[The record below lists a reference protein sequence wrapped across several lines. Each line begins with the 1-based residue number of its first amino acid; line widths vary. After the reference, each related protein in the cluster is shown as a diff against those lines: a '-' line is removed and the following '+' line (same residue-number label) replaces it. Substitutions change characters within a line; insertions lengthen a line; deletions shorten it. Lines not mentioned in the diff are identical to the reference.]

1 MGYKVEWEVQPWDAI
16 QKLLY
21 EDGARSLIAKMLH
34 GDLQD
39 CAARFGDKGRFYG
52 PVGSCSIQL
61 LTQGGETLAVL
72 IAPERGAVVVLELF
86 SDEMVGDHAL
96 HQKLVQLGSTK
107 CGGS

>member
-16 QKLLY
+16 RKLLHQGG
-21 EDGARSLIAKMLH
+21 DFLLIGRMLL
-34 GDLQD
+34 DDIQD
-39 CAARFGDKGRFYG
+39 CAARYGDKGRFYG
-52 PVGSCSIQL
+52 PAGSCSIRL

-96 HQKLVQLGSTK
+96 DQKLGQLGLSK
-107 CGGS
+107 CGGG